1 MNIVINRE
9 DLLNPLQQVIGAVE
23 RKQTLPI
30 LGNVLIQSNNG
41 QLSLTATDLEIE
53 LITHLD
59 IAVAEDILTTLP
71 ARKLLDICK
80 ALPDKCDIKF
90 AIEDNQ
96 VTLTSGRSR
105 FVLSTLP
112 GKDFPGT
119 EDIDEQ
125 MSFEIPQKM
134 LKLLI
139 EKTAF
144 AMAQQDVRY
153 YLNGLLM
160 ELSKDFIRLVAT
172 DGHRLALSE
181 YENSNNVSTDKQII
195 IPRKGILELSRLLSS
210 SSDENAVVKISN
222 NHIRVLTR
230 GFTFTSKLIDGKFP
244 DYNRVIPLDGNKTL
258 SVDRDL
264 LKQSL
269 QRISILSNEKYR
281 GIRLTLGDN
290 NLSIQANNPDR
301 EEAEEEITVDYDEAQ
316 LDIGFNVTY
325 ILDVLSVLDSEQVL
339 IKLKDSN
346 SSCVITTP
354 ESDQFRYVVMPMRL

>member
-30 LGNVLIQSNNG
+30 LGNVLIQSSQG

-59 IAVAEDILTTLP
+59 IPISEDILTTLP

-105 FVLSTLP
+105 FVLSSLP

-119 EDIDEQ
+119 EDIEEQ
-125 MSFEIPQKM
+125 VKFEIPQKT

-139 EKTAF
+139 DKTAF

-160 ELSKDFIRLVAT
+160 ELSKDFLRLVAT

-181 YENSNNVSTDKQII
+181 YANSNNVSVDKQII
-195 IPRKGILELSRLLSS
+195 IPRKGILELARLLSNT
-210 SSDENAVVKISN
+210 DENAEVKISN
-222 NHIRVLTR
+222 NHIRVQTQQ
-230 GFTFTSKLIDGKFP
+230 FTFTSKLIDGKFP

-301 EEAEEEITVDYDEAQ
+301 EEAEEEITVDFDESQ
-316 LDIGFNVTY
+316 LEIGFNVTY
-325 ILDVLSVLDSEQVL
+325 LLDVLSVLDSDQVL

>member
-30 LGNVLIQSNNG
+30 LGNVLFKSNNG
-41 QLSLTATDLEIE
+41 NLSLTATDLEIE

-59 IAVAEDILTTLP
+59 IPISEDILTTLP

-80 ALPDKCDIKF
+80 ALPDKSEIKF
-90 AIEDNQ
+90 NIEDNQ
-96 VTLTSGRSR
+96 VTLTSARSR
-105 FVLSTLP
+105 FILSSLP

-119 EDIDEQ
+119 EDIEAKLT
-125 MSFEIPQKM
+125 FEIPQKN

-139 EKTAF
+139 DKTAF

-160 ELSKDFIRLVAT
+160 ELSKDFFRLVAT

-181 YENSNNVSTDKQII
+181 YEGENNITTEEQII
-195 IPRKGILELSRLLSS
+195 IPRKGILELARLLSNT
-210 SSDENAVVKISN
+210 DELAEVKISN
-222 NHIRVLTR
+222 NHIRVETKQ
-230 GFTFTSKLIDGKFP
+230 FTFTSKLIDGKFP

-258 SVDRDL
+258 SVNRDL

-269 QRISILSNEKYR
+269 HRISILSNEKYR

-301 EEAEEEITVDYDEAQ
+301 EEAEEEITVDFDEST
-316 LDIGFNVTY
+316 LEIGFNVTY
-325 ILDVLSVLDSEQVL
+325 LLDVLSVLDSEQVL

-354 ESDQFRYVVMPMRL
+354 DSNQFRYVVMPMRL

>member
-30 LGNVLIQSNNG
+30 LGNVLIQSSKG
-41 QLSLTATDLEIE
+41 HLSLTATDLEIE

-59 IAVAEDILTTLP
+59 LPVAENILTTLP

-80 ALPDKCDIKF
+80 ALPEKSDIKF
-90 AIEDNQ
+90 NIEDNQ
-96 VTLTSGRSR
+96 VTLTSARSR
-105 FVLSTLP
+105 FILSSLP

-119 EDIDEQ
+119 EDIAAQIEFD
-125 MSFEIPQKM
+125 IPQKV

-139 EKTAF
+139 EKTSF

-160 ELSKDFIRLVAT
+160 ELSKDFLRLVAT

-181 YENSNNVSTDKQII
+181 YASKNSITTDKQII
-195 IPRKGILELSRLLSS
+195 IPRKGVLELARLLSAS
-210 SSDENAVVKISN
+210 EETAVVKISN
-222 NHIRVLTR
+222 NHIRVETSQ
-230 GFTFTSKLIDGKFP
+230 FTFTSKLIDGKFP
-244 DYNRVIPLDGNKTL
+244 DYNRVIPVDGNKTL

-269 QRISILSNEKYR
+269 HRISILSNEKYR
-281 GIRLTLGDN
+281 GIRLTLGNN

-301 EEAEEEITVDYDEAQ
+301 EEAEEEITVDFDEST
-316 LDIGFNVTY
+316 LEIGFNVTY
-325 ILDVLSVLDSEQVL
+325 LLDVLSVLDSKEVL

-354 ESDQFRYVVMPMRL
+354 NSEQFRYVVMPMRL